1 MQKLKPHVVGTANNV
16 NDIKMWKCTREKDI
30 TVSSMEKPF
39 VHLIRVPE
47 FIEVCIT
54 GNEKVKPNS
63 LCFPGG

>member
-1 MQKLKPHVVGTANNV
+1 MG
-16 NDIKMWKCTREKDI
+16 KCTREKDI